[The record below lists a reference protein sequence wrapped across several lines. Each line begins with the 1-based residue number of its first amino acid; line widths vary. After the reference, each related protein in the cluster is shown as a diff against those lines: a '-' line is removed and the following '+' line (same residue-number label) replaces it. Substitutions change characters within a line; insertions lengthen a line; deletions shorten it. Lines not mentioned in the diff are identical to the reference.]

1 MRSIIFRWVM
11 RFAAAAVNSCSK
23 NAIDPNT
30 VVFYEISIK

>member
-23 NAIDPNT
+23 TQP
-30 VVFYEISIK
+30 ISTQSFSMR